1 MVRIIPIKDLKDT
14 TAISNLCKE
23 VQEPI
28 YISKNGYGDMVIMSM
43 KVYEDTMGMLDV
55 YQKLADAE
63 KDVEEGKLIDGRDAL
78 NELRKKYNV

>member
-23 VQEPI
+23 AQEPI

>member
-28 YISKNGYGDMVIMSM
+28 YISKNGCGDMVIMSM